1 MVALCARD
9 GHLNRGR
16 VRRFFSNL
24 FKKMALAVTLL
35 ATATL
40 SAVLSMRSILTSQ
53 EVVVPSL
60 VGRRMGAASASAQQQ
75 RLLVKLEGRRFDPR
89 VAAGLVS
96 AQDPPAGA
104 ALKIHRSI
112 RVWLSLGPQRLA
124 VPLVEG
130 ESARTARLKLEQA
143 ALPVEQVV
151 EVDDAAPEGTVLV
164 QRPPAGEVDEV
175 RTVALLVSRG
185 LAGADYVMPDL
196 IGRPAGNVI
205 EGLRRA
211 GLRVVDVRYR
221 TYPGVEP
228 GVVLRQTPSAGQR
241 VNTRVNIALDVSK
254 AS

>member
-1 MVALCARD
+1 M
-9 GHLNRGR
+9 
-16 VRRFFSNL
+16 RRFFSKL
-24 FKKMALAVTLL
+24 FKRMALAVALL
-35 ATATL
+35 ATAAV
-40 SAVLSMRSILTSQ
+40 SALLSMRAILTSQ
-53 EVVVPSL
+53 EVSVPAL
-60 VGRRMGAASASAQQQ
+60 VGQRLGEASATAQRQ

-89 VAAGLVS
+89 VPPGLVS
-96 AQDPPAGA
+96 AQDPPAGS
-104 ALKIHRSI
+104 ALKTNRTV
-112 RVWLSLGPQRLA
+112 RLWLSLGPQRLS

-143 ALPVEQVV
+143 GLPVEQVV

-164 QRPPAGEVDEV
+164 QRPPAGEVDEL
-175 RTVALLVSRG
+175 RSVALLVSRG

-196 IGRPAGNVI
+196 IGRPAGDVI

-221 TYPGVEP
+221 TYPGVDS

-241 VNTRVNIALDVSK
+241 VNTRVSISLDVSK

>member
-1 MVALCARD
+1 M
-9 GHLNRGR
+9 
-16 VRRFFSNL
+16 RRFFSKL
-24 FKKMALAVTLL
+24 IKRMALAVALL
-35 ATATL
+35 ATAAL
-40 SAVLSMRSILTSQ
+40 SAALSMRSILTSQ
-53 EVVVPSL
+53 EVTVPPL
-60 VGRRMGAASASAQQQ
+60 VGKRMGEASAAAQQQ

-89 VAAGLVS
+89 VPAGLVS
-96 AQDPPAGA
+96 VQDPPSGT
-104 ALKIHRSI
+104 ALKTHRSI

-130 ESARTARLKLEQA
+130 ESVRTARLKLEQA

-151 EVDDAAPEGTVLV
+151 EVDDAAPEGTVIV

-185 LAGADYVMPDL
+185 QSGADYVMPDL
-196 IGRPAGNVI
+196 IGRPAGDVI

-221 TYPGVEP
+221 AYPGVES
-228 GVVLRQTPSAGQR
+228 GVVLRQAPSAGQR
-241 VNTRVNIALDVSK
+241 VNARVAIALDVSK